1 MQNSAAEKREQTMT
15 DVEISTD
22 QMERE
27 RVARFADTKPNP
39 MMFVD
44 TRLPEHAR
52 ELFSIIGPG
61 VSEDPTTRPSITG
74 SHGFN
79 IAYVGAGPGCGA
91 ALHNHVTVE
100 VFIPFSGDWTIY
112 WGDEGENEVRLG
124 PLDCISVPPGV
135 MRGFRNDGD
144 EYAHMVA
151 VVGGDDNGKVEWAQ
165 SVLDR
170 ASKTG
175 MRLDA
180 DGNLIVDAAE

>member
-1 MQNSAAEKREQTMT
+1 MAKL
-15 DVEISTD
+15 EISTD

-27 RVARFADTKPNP
+27 RVARFADTEPNP

-52 ELFSIIGPG
+52 ELFSIIGSG
-61 VSEDPTTRPSITG
+61 VSEDPATRPSITG
-74 SHGFN
+74 GHGFN
-79 IAYVGAGPGCGA
+79 VAYVGSAPGCGA

-100 VFIPFSGDWTIY
+100 VFIPFSGQWTIY
-112 WGDEGENEVRLG
+112 WGDEGENEIKIG

-144 EYAHMVA
+144 SYAHMVA

-165 SVLDR
+165 SVLER
-170 ASKTG
+170 AAETG

>member
-1 MQNSAAEKREQTMT
+1 MANL
-15 DVEISTD
+15 EISVEE
-22 QMERE
+22 MERE
-27 RVARFADTKPNP
+27 RVARFGNSKPNP

-52 ELFSIIGPG
+52 DLFSVIGPG
-61 VSEDPTTRPSITG
+61 VSEDPSTRPSITD

-79 IAYVGAGPGCGA
+79 IAYVGAEPGCGA

-100 VFIPFSGDWTIY
+100 VFIPFSGQWTIY
-112 WGDEGENEVRLG
+112 WGDEGENEIQVG
-124 PLDCISVPPGV
+124 PLDCFSVPPGV

-170 ASKTG
+170 AGETG
-175 MRLDA
+175 LRLDE
-180 DGNLIVDAAE
+180 DGNLVVEPAE

>member
-1 MQNSAAEKREQTMT
+1 MSKIE
-15 DVEISTD
+15 VSTD
-22 QMERE
+22 LMESE
-27 RVARFADTKPNP
+27 RVARFSNTEPNP

-61 VSEDPTTRPSITG
+61 GSEDPKTRPSITG

-79 IAYVGAGPGCGA
+79 VAYVGAEPGCGA

-100 VFIPFSGDWTIY
+100 VFIPFSGNWTIY
-112 WGDEGENEVRLG
+112 WGDEGENEISIG

-135 MRGFRNDGD
+135 MRGFRNNS
-144 EYAHMVA
+144 ENYAHMVA
-151 VVGGDDNGKVEWAQ
+151 IVGGDDNGKVEWAQ
-165 SVLDR
+165 SVLER

-175 MRLDA
+175 LRLDV
-180 DGNLIVDAAE
+180 DGNLIVEDA